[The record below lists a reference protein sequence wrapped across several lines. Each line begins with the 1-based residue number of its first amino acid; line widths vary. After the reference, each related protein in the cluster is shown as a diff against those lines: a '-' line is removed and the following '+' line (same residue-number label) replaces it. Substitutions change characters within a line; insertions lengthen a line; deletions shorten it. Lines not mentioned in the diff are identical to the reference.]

1 MDKYE
6 RRRLRLLELK
16 ETKCE
21 SSNAEL
27 SRKLGRDPSYVARM
41 LLPEG
46 KTAKKRI
53 GDDMVDLIASTFQV
67 SRDWIDSGP
76 FNLGAGLKH
85 YEKTS
90 LIVFQ
95 VPLISWVR
103 AGTWTD
109 IEDNYLAG
117 QADEWIEP
125 HRSSPGKRSFA
136 LEIEGDSMTGG
147 LNGADFPPGSIIIVD
162 PDRAPKAGDYVV
174 AKDVTTQQATF
185 KKLTTDG
192 GRWFLRPLNPAYPTI
207 EIDDPAIRVIGV
219 AVEHRFSRKL

>member
-6 RRRLRLLELK
+6 RRRLRLLDLRES
-16 ETKCE
+16 KCE
-21 SSNAEL
+21 GSNAEL

-41 LLPEG
+41 LLPDG
-46 KTAKKRI
+46 KPAKKRI
-53 GDDMVDLIASTFQV
+53 GDDMVDLISATFQV
-67 SRDWIDSGP
+67 SREWVDSGP
-76 FNLGAGLKH
+76 FKLGAGLKH

-95 VPLISWVR
+95 VPLISWVQ
-103 AGTWTD
+103 AGMWTD
-109 IEDNYLAG
+109 IEDNFQDG
-117 QADEWIEP
+117 QDGEWIEP

-136 LEIEGDSMTGG
+136 LEIEGDSMTSESG
-147 LNGADFPPGSIIIVD
+147 GADFPAGSIIIVD
-162 PDRAPKAGDYVV
+162 PDRAPRAGDYVV

-192 GRWFLRPLNPAYPTI
+192 EGWFLRPLNPAYPTI

-219 AVEHRFSRKL
+219 AIEHRFSRRL